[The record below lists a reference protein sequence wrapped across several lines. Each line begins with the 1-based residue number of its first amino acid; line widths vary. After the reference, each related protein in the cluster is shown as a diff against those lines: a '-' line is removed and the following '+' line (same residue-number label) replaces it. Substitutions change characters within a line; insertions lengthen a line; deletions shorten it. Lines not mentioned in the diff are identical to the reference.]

1 MGEIEIPDE
10 NAHIFITNKHF
21 ICFLQVLNL
30 IYTYNVIKSNFDDRG
45 FILKSVGAII
55 LVLTV
60 LGALK
65 SILILMDKT
74 SGMEKLQKCSRDL
87 LIGFGGIALCG
98 VIPQLCVWW
107 LRESMNMQILHVVC
121 NLTPILF
128 HLLFIR
134 QHYTIYRVKS
144 HNKNSEDFGFSKV
157 RFAIVL
163 IHLFSLVLFC
173 SFAKKVVGE
182 KDSSAVVGIL
192 IKNTLVFAPASA
204 ELFAILLEGIYFKT
218 EVKKPAGVKKNTP
231 SLRPSNPRPRPSS
244 QPIPYY
250 SKWGVYQAAP
260 IQQDLHLTGSTCQ
273 ICSSGFS
280 ATVIPRIL
288 VGCGHTV
295 CQACIQKLP
304 REGFQCV
311 LCPFC
316 RKLTKLPDG
325 LPSKLPK
332 NYAVLDMIQEIGI
345 SETRQ
350 ITADDIRRAAYYLI
364 PVTIFL
370 GILKLLLLCVDKRQ
384 DTENL
389 IKCKRDLL
397 IGYGGIAVCGVVPQI
412 LVWIYRKSLTL
423 YLTQVICTL
432 SPIVLFFLFLIPH
445 FSTYHVKNQSPEAC
459 SHTRLLVV
467 SIHFAYLI
475 GASIIADQFA
485 REEGQKYNYI
495 VGISLMYTLACGFTT
510 AEFFAIWKDGI
521 IEEG

>member
-10 NAHIFITNKHF
+10 NVHIFITNKHF

-30 IYTYNVIKSNFDDRG
+30 IYTYNVIKSNFYERG
-45 FILKSVGAII
+45 FILTSVGSII

-65 SILILMDKT
+65 SILISMDKT
-74 SGMEKLQKCSRDL
+74 SGINKLQKCSRDL

-107 LRESMNMQILHVVC
+107 LRESTTMQILHVVC

-128 HLLFIR
+128 LLLFIR
-134 QHYTIYRVKS
+134 QHYTIYCVKS

-163 IHLFSLVLFC
+163 IHLFTLVLFC

-182 KDSSAVVGIL
+182 KDSSAVVGLL

-218 EVKKPAGVKKNTP
+218 EVKKPVAVKKNTP
-231 SLRPSNPRPRPSS
+231 SSRPSNPRPRPSQS
-244 QPIPYY
+244 TSYY
-250 SKWGVYQAAP
+250 SKWGVYHAAP

-316 RKLTKLPDG
+316 RKSTKLPDG
-325 LPSKLPK
+325 LPSTLPK

-345 SETRQ
+345 
-350 ITADDIRRAAYYLI
+350 
-364 PVTIFL
+364 
-370 GILKLLLLCVDKRQ
+370 
-384 DTENL
+384 
-389 IKCKRDLL
+389 
-397 IGYGGIAVCGVVPQI
+397 
-412 LVWIYRKSLTL
+412 TL

-495 VGISLMYTLACGFTT
+495 VGISLMYTLACGFAT

-521 IEEG
+521 IEEGSHEEHLPCNP